1 MTNLNPAC
9 FYYTSNGIDSN
20 GSATPLEHLAIG
32 QAMGVA
38 AKARNITI
46 EPNRTILNY
55 AKLNDQFYAQV
66 GIATGRTIDKTPS
79 EIWVDWK
86 DDGTVH
92 EVVWVNQMTL
102 VPSSMFANQR
112 QSLPGED
119 AQLIVDYILTHK

>member
-32 QAMGVA
+32 QAKGVV
-38 AKARNITI
+38 AKSRNTTI

-55 AKLNDQFYAQV
+55 AKLNDQYYAQV
-66 GIATGRTIDKTPS
+66 GIATGRKLDINPS
-79 EIWVDWK
+79 EIWADWK
-86 DDGTVH
+86 SDGTVH
-92 EVVWVNQMTL
+92 EVVWVNQLAL

-119 AQLIVDYILTHK
+119 AQLIVDYVLTHQ